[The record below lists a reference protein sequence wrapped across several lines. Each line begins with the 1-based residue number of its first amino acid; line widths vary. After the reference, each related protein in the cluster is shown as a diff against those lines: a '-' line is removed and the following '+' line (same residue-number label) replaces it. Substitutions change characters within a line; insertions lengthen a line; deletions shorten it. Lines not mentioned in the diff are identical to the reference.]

1 MRNVGTPSCQSCSS
15 CPQLLGTRFA
25 GPGLHPR
32 LLLFTVNTLLQN
44 PAAKPA
50 TPVDLEIKDAQLI
63 FGRVWKHLEQEVG
76 RENLRFPKE
85 LILLGGAPGSGK
97 GTNTDFIRKLRDITA
112 DPIVVSK
119 LLDSPEARRVKSMG
133 GMVGDQEVVG
143 ILLRKLLEPEQQNG
157 AVLDGFPR
165 TKVQVECLKLLFDEM
180 IALRR
185 EFSETPVAAYFK
197 QPMFHIMVLF
207 VDEAE
212 SIARQMK
219 RGRQVIAHNEEVQRS
234 GMGELM
240 EERAT
245 DFSEALARN
254 RYRVFKEQTY
264 DALVSLKQIFHYH
277 FINAQASI
285 KTVQENI
292 VRELAYQ
299 SSLELDP
306 RTFDRLRKLP
316 LADEIVRHARQDLV
330 RRLDAYVV
338 EQPRTFAQVVAFI
351 EEKMMPIIVRH
362 AISGRVHINSEDPLF
377 EENPVAVPMLLDV
390 FSERGYQASVDIHRV
405 EVPDRFDLHTG
416 QIQCRLKRVYRF
428 SVTFKGT
435 LIRRG

>member
-1 MRNVGTPSCQSCSS
+1 MSTNDGNRSRVERESAAIFWTASPAPVNFLPVTAFQQTPS
-15 CPQLLGTRFA
+15 
-25 GPGLHPR
+25 
-32 LLLFTVNTLLQN
+32 
-44 PAAKPA
+44 AKPA
-50 TPVDLEIKDAQLI
+50 LPVDLEIKDAQLI
-63 FGRVWKHLEQEVG
+63 FGRVWKQLEQEVG

-97 GTNTDFIRKLRDITA
+97 GTNTDFIRQLRDITA
-112 DPIVVSK
+112 EPIVVSK
-119 LLDSPEARRVKSMG
+119 LLDSPEARRIKSQG
-133 GMVGDQEVVG
+133 GMVGDRDVVG
-143 ILLRKLLEPEQQNG
+143 ILFRKLLEPEQQNG

-185 EFSETPVAAYFK
+185 EFSETPIAASFK

-212 SIARQMK
+212 SIARQLK
-219 RGRQVIAHNEEVQRS
+219 RGRQMIAHNEEVKRS

-240 EERAT
+240 DERAT

-264 DALVSLKQIFHYH
+264 DALVSLNQIFRYH
-277 FINAQASI
+277 FINAQAPI
-285 KTVQENI
+285 TTVQENI

-306 RTFDRLRKLP
+306 RTFDSLRKLP

-330 RRLDAYVV
+330 RRLDGYVV
-338 EQPRTFAQVVAFI
+338 EHPGVFARVVAFI
-351 EEKMMPIIVRH
+351 EEQMMPIIVRH

-377 EENPVAVPMLLDV
+377 EEHPSVPILLDI
-390 FSERGYQASVDIHRV
+390 FSERGYQASVDIHRI

-416 QIQCRLKRVYRF
+416 QIRCRLKKVYRF